1 MANGPTYISFQTLV
15 IFSIEYSQIKGDF
28 VAKRSA
34 EPPLPIPFSLPA
46 NYTPMVM
53 AGLQAGSLS
62 GKMLTKFI
70 GEIASAIFCFKSY
83 PTREENLHVAMQ
95 CLKKYPF
102 WESRCGSGFV
112 S

>member
-1 MANGPTYISFQTLV
+1 MVLYFLSNLGY
-15 IFSIEYSQIKGDF
+15 FSVECSQIKRDF
-28 VAKRSA
+28 AAKRSV
-34 EPPLPIPFSLPA
+34 EPPLPLPFSLPA

-83 PTREENLHVAMQ
+83 PTREEKLHVAMQ
-95 CLKKYPF
+95 CIKKYPF
-102 WESRCGSGFV
+102 LESRCGSGFV